1 MPYGILPQLGLSGL
15 VAAGHFCTESDG
27 HWPPT
32 TDAAAALSRTR
43 TYGDG
48 RLALGSVS
56 RNARSSRP
64 SKVSAAS
71 SSPTS
76 ASA

>member
-27 HWPPT
+27 HWPPH
-32 TDAAAALSRTR
+32 DGCSCRSEPTR